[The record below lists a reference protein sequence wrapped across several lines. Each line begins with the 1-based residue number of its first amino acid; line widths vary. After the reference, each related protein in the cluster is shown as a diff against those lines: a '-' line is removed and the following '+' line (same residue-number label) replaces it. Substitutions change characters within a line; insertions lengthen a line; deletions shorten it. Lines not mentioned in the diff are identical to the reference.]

1 MLRARLMKYFI
12 AIKSEVTGVNR
23 AAAVSCQNESGSCW
37 LKLIGPSQT
46 MIWIETLDTCNKD
59 IQPELRC
66 VSPLGLLHPP
76 CVPCYSLETSQDG
89 VHVTDVTNVR
99 NVNTTPH
106 QCPAHCSAPTTLRPA
121 AGLDYGLTTD
131 YTPIVVFYGRFYA
144 KLIEFCFTDK
154 SQRRYKLDTRKYKNV
169 SM

>member
-46 MIWIETLDTCNKD
+46 MIWIETFDTCNKD

-66 VSPLGLLHPP
+66 VSPLRLLLLHPP

-89 VHVTDVTNVR
+89 VHVTDVANVR

-106 QCPAHCSAPTTLRPA
+106 PVPSSLQRTDHAQTCSWTGPCTN
-121 AGLDYGLTTD
+121 Y
-131 YTPIVVFYGRFYA
+131 
-144 KLIEFCFTDK
+144 
-154 SQRRYKLDTRKYKNV
+154 
-169 SM
+169 

>member
-12 AIKSEVTGVNR
+12 AIKFEVTGVNR

-59 IQPELRC
+59 KDIQPDNQSSDAC
-66 VSPLGLLHPP
+66 FSATMIND
-76 CVPCYSLETSQDG
+76 CVPCYTTGCSSETSQDG
-89 VHVTDVTNVR
+89 DHVTDVG

-106 QCPAHCSAPTTLRPA
+106 PAPSSL
-121 AGLDYGLTTD
+121 
-131 YTPIVVFYGRFYA
+131 
-144 KLIEFCFTDK
+144 
-154 SQRRYKLDTRKYKNV
+154 
-169 SM
+169 

>member
-59 IQPELRC
+59 IQLELRC
-66 VSPLGLLHPP
+66 MFLRYDY
-76 CVPCYSLETSQDG
+76 CCW
-89 VHVTDVTNVR
+89 
-99 NVNTTPH
+99 
-106 QCPAHCSAPTTLRPA
+106 SAP
-121 AGLDYGLTTD
+121 
-131 YTPIVVFYGRFYA
+131 
-144 KLIEFCFTDK
+144 
-154 SQRRYKLDTRKYKNV
+154 S
-169 SM
+169 SMCAML

>member
-66 VSPLGLLHPP
+66 MFLLYDY
-76 CVPCYSLETSQDG
+76 CCSIL
-89 VHVTDVTNVR
+89 HVCHVIVWR
-99 NVNTTPH
+99 PH
-106 QCPAHCSAPTTLRPA
+106 
-121 AGLDYGLTTD
+121 
-131 YTPIVVFYGRFYA
+131 
-144 KLIEFCFTDK
+144 KM
-154 SQRRYKLDTRKYKNV
+154 V
-169 SM
+169 SMSPMSPMSGMSTPRLTSAQLTAAHRPRSDLQLDWTMD